1 MKTRVGR
8 EEDYL
13 GPGIEKSKSR
23 RSDGGGC
30 GREAERGVYV
40 EGQESLYCEFS
51 IINSVKTLEQFS
63 IPALTFSCSLSLT
76 LGKILDKN
84 RSG

>member
-1 MKTRVGR
+1 VSC
-8 EEDYL
+8 EEDHL
-13 GPGIEKSKSR
+13 TRGTGKSKSR
-23 RSDGGGC
+23 RSDGGGF
-30 GREAERGVYV
+30 RKVAERGVHV

-76 LGKILDKN
+76 LVGF
-84 RSG
+84 